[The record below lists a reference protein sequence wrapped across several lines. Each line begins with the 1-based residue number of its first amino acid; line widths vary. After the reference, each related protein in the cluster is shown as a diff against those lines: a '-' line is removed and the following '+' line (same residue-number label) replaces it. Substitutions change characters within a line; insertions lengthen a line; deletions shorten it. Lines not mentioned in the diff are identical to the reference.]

1 MRNRCGKFLYLS
13 VLSFNLVITSNPI
26 KAMRNLTLYHAMT
39 ATAPHVYE
47 DLGNSPYP
55 DSTSCI
61 FLEKGHMIEYV
72 QAGARKVV
80 SLFFGPEEY
89 VIPCHPF
96 YSSLKRLDPVTTVT
110 FTHRNI
116 FRTLRQHPESSAQ
129 YQGVRLQY
137 EEKVSDRLRM
147 QHTMTPRERYDHLL
161 EKQPWVFS
169 LVSRYDIASY
179 LDVTVEELRELA
191 R

>member
-1 MRNRCGKFLYLS
+1 
-13 VLSFNLVITSNPI
+13 
-26 KAMRNLTLYHAMT
+26 MRNLTLYHAMT
-39 ATAPHVYE
+39 ATAPHFYE
-47 DLGNSPYP
+47 DLGASPDP

-89 VIPCHPF
+89 VIPCHPL
-96 YSSLKRLDPVTTVT
+96 YSSLKRLDPVTTIT
-110 FTHRNI
+110 FTHRSI
-116 FRTLRQHPESSAQ
+116 FRTLRQYPESSAQ

-137 EEKVSDRLRM
+137 QEKVNERLRM
-147 QHTMTPRERYDHLL
+147 QQILSARERYEYLL

-169 LVSRYDIASY
+169 LVSRDDIASY
-179 LDVTVEELRELA
+179 LGVTMEELRELA
-191 R
+191 K

>member
-1 MRNRCGKFLYLS
+1 
-13 VLSFNLVITSNPI
+13 
-26 KAMRNLTLYHAMT
+26 MRNLTLYHAMT
-39 ATAPHVYE
+39 AVAPHAYE
-47 DLGNSPYP
+47 AHNDLGSAPSP

-72 QAGARKVV
+72 QVGARKIV

-116 FRTLRQHPESSAQ
+116 IRTLRQYPESSVQ

-137 EEKVSDRLRM
+137 EEKVNARLRM
-147 QHTMTPRERYDHLL
+147 QQTMTPRERFEYLQ
-161 EKQPWVFS
+161 ERQPWVFS
-169 LVSRYDIASY
+169 LASRADIASY
-179 LDVTVEELRELA
+179 LGISVEELRELA
-191 R
+191 K

>member
-1 MRNRCGKFLYLS
+1 MRNF
-13 VLSFNLVITSNPI
+13 
-26 KAMRNLTLYHAMT
+26 TLYHAMT
-39 ATAPHVYE
+39 AAAPHAYD
-47 DLGNSPYP
+47 DLGTSPDP

-72 QAGARKVV
+72 QVGARKVV

-96 YSSLKRLDPVTTVT
+96 YSSLKRLDPVTTIT

-116 FRTLRQHPESSAQ
+116 FRTLRQYPESSSQ

-137 EEKVSDRLRM
+137 EEKVNERLRM
-147 QHTMTPRERYDHLL
+147 QQTMTPQERYAYLL
-161 EKQPWVFS
+161 EKQPWVFA
-169 LVSRYDIASY
+169 LVSRADIASY
-179 LDVTVEELRELA
+179 LGVDADELRKLTK
-191 R
+191 

>member
-1 MRNRCGKFLYLS
+1 
-13 VLSFNLVITSNPI
+13 
-26 KAMRNLTLYHAMT
+26 MT
-39 ATAPHVYE
+39 AAAPHAYDVHN
-47 DLGNSPYP
+47 DLGSSPDP

-61 FLEKGHMIEYV
+61 FLEKGHMMEYV
-72 QAGARKVV
+72 QVGARKMV

-116 FRTLRQHPESSAQ
+116 FRTLRQYPDSSVQ

-137 EEKVSDRLRM
+137 QEKVNDRLRM
-147 QHTMTPRERYDHLL
+147 QQTMSPRERYEYLL
-161 EKQPWVFS
+161 EHQPWVFS
-169 LVSRYDIASY
+169 LAARADIAGY
-179 LDVTVEELRELA
+179 LGVTVDELRELA
-191 R
+191 K

>member
-1 MRNRCGKFLYLS
+1 
-13 VLSFNLVITSNPI
+13 
-26 KAMRNLTLYHAMT
+26 MRNLTLYHAMT
-39 ATAPHVYE
+39 AAAPHSYE
-47 DLGNSPYP
+47 DHTDPGTSPDP

-72 QAGARKVV
+72 QVGARKIV

-96 YSSLKRLDPVTTVT
+96 YSSLKRLDPVTTIT

-116 FRTLRQHPESSAQ
+116 IRTLRQYPESSVQ

-137 EEKVSDRLRM
+137 EEKVNERLRM
-147 QHTMTPRERYDHLL
+147 QQTMAPRERFEFLR
-161 EKQPWVFS
+161 ERQPWVMS
-169 LVSRYDIASY
+169 LASRADIASY
-179 LDVTVEELRELA
+179 LDIPVAELRELA
-191 R
+191 K

>member
-1 MRNRCGKFLYLS
+1 
-13 VLSFNLVITSNPI
+13 
-26 KAMRNLTLYHAMT
+26 MRNLTLYHAMT
-39 ATAPHVYE
+39 ASAPHVYE
-47 DLGNSPYP
+47 DLGTSTDP

-72 QAGARKVV
+72 QAGARKIV

-96 YSSLKRLDPVTTVT
+96 YSTLKRLDPVTTIT

-116 FRTLRQHPESSAQ
+116 FRTLRQYPESSAQ

-137 EEKVSDRLRM
+137 QEKVNERLMM
-147 QHTMTPRERYDHLL
+147 QQAMTARERYDHLL

-169 LVSRYDIASY
+169 LVGRSDIASY
-179 LDVTVEELRELA
+179 LGVTVDELRELA
-191 R
+191 K

>member
-1 MRNRCGKFLYLS
+1 
-13 VLSFNLVITSNPI
+13 
-26 KAMRNLTLYHAMT
+26 
-39 ATAPHVYE
+39 
-47 DLGNSPYP
+47 
-55 DSTSCI
+55 
-61 FLEKGHMIEYV
+61 
-72 QAGARKVV
+72 
-80 SLFFGPEEY
+80 
-89 VIPCHPF
+89 VIPCHPY

-116 FRTLRQHPESSAQ
+116 FRTLRQHPESSSQ

-161 EKQPWVFS
+161 EQQPWVFA

>member
-1 MRNRCGKFLYLS
+1 
-13 VLSFNLVITSNPI
+13 
-26 KAMRNLTLYHAMT
+26 MRNLTLYHAMT
-39 ATAPHVYE
+39 AAAPHAYE
-47 DLGNSPYP
+47 DPGTSTDP

-72 QAGARKVV
+72 QVGARKIV

-96 YSSLKRLDPVTTVT
+96 YSSLKRLDPVTTIT
-110 FTHRNI
+110 FTHRSI
-116 FRTLRQHPESSAQ
+116 FRTLRQYPESSAQ

-137 EEKVSDRLRM
+137 QEKVNERLRI
-147 QHTMTPRERYDHLL
+147 QHAMTPRERYEYLQ

-169 LVSRYDIASY
+169 LASRADIASY
-179 LDVTVEELRELA
+179 LGVTAEELRELA
-191 R
+191 K